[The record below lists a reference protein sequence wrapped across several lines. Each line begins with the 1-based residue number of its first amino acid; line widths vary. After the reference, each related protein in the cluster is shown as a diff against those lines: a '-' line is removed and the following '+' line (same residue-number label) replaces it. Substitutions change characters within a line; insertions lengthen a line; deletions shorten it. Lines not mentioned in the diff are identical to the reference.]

1 MIAKIDSCTT
11 KFLQFARLRVGK
23 AATIVKQV
31 KEGGLKVKTKSDFKE
46 KDILNSDGI
55 QKKKKA
61 KKDKYNR
68 YIW

>member
-11 KFLQFARLRVGK
+11 KFLQFARFRVGK

-31 KEGGLKVKTKSDFKE
+31 DRKYSFWFDNQICTQER
-46 KDILNSDGI
+46 DILNSDGI

-68 YIW
+68 